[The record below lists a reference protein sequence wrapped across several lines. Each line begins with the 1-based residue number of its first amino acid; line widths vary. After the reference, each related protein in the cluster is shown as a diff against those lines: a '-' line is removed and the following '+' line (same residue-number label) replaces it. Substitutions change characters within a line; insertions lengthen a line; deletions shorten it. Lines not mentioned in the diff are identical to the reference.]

1 MLTGRER
8 PSRGALVAEARVLRC
23 GKHFSVV
30 DCDVTD
36 SAGRLAAPALMTFA
50 YSMPEAAGGSRE
62 A

>member
-1 MLTGRER
+1 
-8 PSRGALVAEARVLRC
+8 VAEARVLRC